1 MTLHATTPVRRHPT
15 LWGIPPRY
23 QVFDRRKSPPQSV
36 GRVFRAE
43 DRDAVVVVVY
53 DDVFREFLKR
63 EEPFASRHFDW
74 VLDVAPDAPHDTRGA
89 EIVRPNPM
97 PSPTHRAE
105 DAKLLTLEE
114 AVDGLREPG
123 FYRVVRTSDPV

>member
-1 MTLHATTPVRRHPT
+1 MSLRATTSVRRHPT
-15 LWGIPPRY
+15 LEGAPPRY

-36 GRVFRAE
+36 ARIYRDAE
-43 DRDAVVVVVY
+43 RDAVVIVVY

-74 VLDVAPDAPHDTRGA
+74 VLDVDPDAAHDTRA
-89 EIVRPNPM
+89 AIIRPHPM
-97 PSPTHRAE
+97 PSPTHHSQDAE
-105 DAKLLTLEE
+105 PLDFEE
-114 AVDGLREPG
+114 AVEALRDRD